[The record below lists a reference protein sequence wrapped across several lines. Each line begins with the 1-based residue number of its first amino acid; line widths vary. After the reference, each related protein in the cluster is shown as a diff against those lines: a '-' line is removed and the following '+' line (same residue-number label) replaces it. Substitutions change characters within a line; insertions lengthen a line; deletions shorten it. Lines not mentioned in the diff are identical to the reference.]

1 MIAVIS
7 ALEEEIKDFKRAI
20 SIKRVSSYRCCRFY
34 EGHCENQD
42 IVLALT
48 GVGAEHAKQ
57 VAHLILATYPV
68 KTLISTGFCGSLN
81 DKTRIGDIVVYSRIS
96 PGGNLPTAE
105 TNASP
110 LVLDP
115 GLADFA
121 AKISSGTKFRT
132 MIGNGVTIPNVCST
146 PEAKSRLGKVHL
158 ADVVD
163 MESYSIGEITSEK
176 KVAFIAAR
184 VVLDQL
190 KDDLSLFDDIT
201 SSGKIVPRKV
211 LFQMVARPSSATKLV
226 QFANNSRKA
235 RKSLSVF
242 LCGLIRTL

>member
-7 ALEEEIKDFKRAI
+7 ALEEEVRDFKRAM
-20 SIKRVSSYRCCRFY
+20 SVKRTSSYQCCRIY
-34 EGHCENQD
+34 EGRCANED
-42 IVLALT
+42 VVLALT
-48 GVGAEHAKQ
+48 GVGGEHAKQ
-57 VAHLILATYPV
+57 VAQLILATYPV

-81 DKTRIGDIVVYSRIS
+81 DKTRIGDVVVYSS
-96 PGGNLPTAE
+96 LSLGGKIAAAE
-105 TNASP
+105 TSASA

-115 GLADFA
+115 GLAELA
-121 AKISSGTKFRT
+121 AKISGGTKCRT
-132 MIGNGVTIPNVCST
+132 MIGNGVTIPYVCST
-146 PEAKSRLGKVHL
+146 PEAKRRLGKVHL

-163 MESYSIGEITSEK
+163 MESYPIGEITSEK

-184 VVLDQL
+184 VVLDQV
-190 KDDLSLFDDIT
+190 KDDLSVFDEIT

-211 LFQMVARPSSATKLV
+211 LNQMITHPSSAVKLV

-235 RKSLSVF
+235 RKNLALF